1 MRPLRSLPS
10 SPRPLARRL
19 RWLVAG
25 LDAAWPVA
33 DVVKQQNIEYGAA
46 YNNYT
51 RQEQRLTLDL
61 YSPPAS
67 DRRTKRPAFGEHDR
81 FANGSFHWT
90 AFINPTCVQS

>member
-1 MRPLRSLPS
+1 M
-10 SPRPLARRL
+10 
-19 RWLVAG
+19 AG

-81 FANGSFHWT
+81 FANGSSHWT

>member
-1 MRPLRSLPS
+1 M
-10 SPRPLARRL
+10 
-19 RWLVAG
+19 AG

-51 RQEQRLTLDL
+51 RQEQKLTLDL

-67 DRRTKRPAFGEHDR
+67 DRRTKRPAFG
-81 FANGSFHWT
+81 T
-90 AFINPTCVQS
+90 

>member
-1 MRPLRSLPS
+1 M
-10 SPRPLARRL
+10 
-19 RWLVAG
+19 AG

-33 DVVKQQNIEYGAA
+33 DVLKQQNIEYGAA

-67 DRRTKRPAFGEHDR
+67 DPKILKVTKPDPLSGRSTWA
-81 FANGSFHWT
+81 
-90 AFINPTCVQS
+90 

>member
-1 MRPLRSLPS
+1 MRPLRSLLPDHAHS
-10 SPRPLARRL
+10 LTRL
-19 RWLVAG
+19 RWPVTG

-67 DRRTKRPAFGEHDR
+67 DRRTKRPAFGEYER
-81 FANGSFHWT
+81 FAT
-90 AFINPTCVQS
+90 ALLTGLRS